1 LPAVSIV
8 IPSFNRGHCI
18 RACIGSVL
26 TQTVGDMEIIVV
38 DDASRDDT
46 AAQVSA
52 IGDPRIRYLRHE
64 SNKGGAAARNTGIQ
78 AARAEYVAFLDSDD
92 AWSPDK
98 LEKQLRHLENK
109 GIGYGFSYTWLIG
122 RDPQGRE
129 IWRTDRSI
137 DGLAVMELLVENCVG
152 TFSSVMARRSA
163 LLAVGGLDEKMR
175 SCQDWDLYVRLNALT
190 RVCCLEEHLVF
201 YRQDSGDKY
210 RISASP
216 ASIVSGHRRM
226 LQKLE
231 ARYADLPAEARAGS
245 LRGFSRAFATAGA
258 VGDVLRTGTRML
270 QIAPSASNLLVLM
283 RMLAGSMKRNVTRN
297 LGY

>member
-1 LPAVSIV
+1 MPTVSVV

-18 RACIGSVL
+18 QACIGSVL
-26 TQTVGDMEIIVV
+26 AQTFRDMEVIVV

-78 AARAEYVAFLDSDD
+78 AARAGYVAFLDSDD

-98 LEKQLRHLENK
+98 LEKQLRHLDAK
-109 GIGYGFSYTWLIG
+109 GPAYGFSYTWFIG

-129 IWRTDRSI
+129 VWRMDKSI
-137 DGLAVMELLVENCVG
+137 DGLAVVDLLVENCVG
-152 TFSSVMARRSA
+152 TFSSIVARRDA

-175 SCQDWDLYVRLNALT
+175 SCQDWDLFVRLNALT
-190 RVCCLEEHLVF
+190 RVCCLEEYLVS
-201 YRQDSGDKY
+201 YLQNSGDKH
-210 RISASP
+210 RISANP
-216 ASIVSGHRRM
+216 TSIVMGHRRM

-231 ARYADLPAEARAGS
+231 ARYADIPVEARAGS
-245 LRGFSRAFATAGA
+245 LRGFSRAFAAAGA

-270 QIAPSASNLLVLM
+270 RTAPSASNLLVLM
-283 RMLAGSMKRNVTRN
+283 RMLAGSMKRSVTRN

>member
-1 LPAVSIV
+1 MPAVSVV

-18 RACIGSVL
+18 QACVGSVL
-26 TQTVGDMEIIVV
+26 AQTLHDLEVIVV

-46 AAQVSA
+46 AVQVA
-52 IGDPRIRYLRHE
+52 ALGDPRIRYLRHE

-78 AARAEYVAFLDSDD
+78 AAQAEYVAFLDSDD
-92 AWSPDK
+92 AWSPEK
-98 LEKQLRHLENK
+98 LEKQLRHLAGK
-109 GIGYGFSYTWLIG
+109 GPAYGFSYTWLIG

-129 IWRTDRSI
+129 IWRTNRSI
-137 DGLAVMELLVENCVG
+137 DGLGVVDLLVENCVG
-152 TFSSVMARRSA
+152 TFSSVMARRSV

-175 SCQDWDLYVRLNALT
+175 SCQDWDLYVRLNAVT
-190 RVCCLEEHLVF
+190 AVCCLEDHLVS
-201 YRQDSGDKY
+201 YLQNSGDKH
-210 RISASP
+210 RISANP
-216 ASIVSGHRRM
+216 ASIVAGHRRM

-231 ARYADLPAEARAGS
+231 ARYDGIPAEARAGS
-245 LRGFSRAFATAGA
+245 LRAFSRAFATAGA

-270 QIAPSASNLLVLM
+270 QTAPSASNLLVLM